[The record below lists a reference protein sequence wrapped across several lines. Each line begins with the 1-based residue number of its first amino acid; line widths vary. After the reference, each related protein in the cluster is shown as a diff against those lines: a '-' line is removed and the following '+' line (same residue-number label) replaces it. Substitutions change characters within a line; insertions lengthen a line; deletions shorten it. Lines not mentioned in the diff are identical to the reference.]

1 MKTEDWVSMLATGVD
16 AIDRKRT
23 ARRHFLAI
31 TGGLLAALAFTGGI
45 LRFNPALSNRML
57 LEPMFWVREA
67 YCAVLALFGFVAV
80 ARLARPGIRLGF
92 APAGVVTV
100 VLVMW
105 TLAATVLL
113 RAPAQNRSH
122 LLFGTSAAVCP
133 FLIALVAVP
142 LFIAI
147 LWVLRDLAPTR
158 LRLAGAAAG
167 FAAGSLGALVYSLH
181 CPELAAPFVGT
192 WYLLGMLI
200 PTSLGAWLGPRLIR
214 W

>member
-1 MKTEDWVSMLATGVD
+1 LKTEDWVSLLAAGVEPID
-16 AIDRKRT
+16 AKRT
-23 ARRHFLAI
+23 ARRQLLAI
-31 TGGLLAALAFTGGI
+31 IVGLLGALALTGGI
-45 LRFNPALSNRML
+45 LRLNPALSHAVM
-57 LEPMFWVREA
+57 EPMFWVREA
-67 YCAVLALFGFVAV
+67 YCAALALLGFAAV

-92 APAGVVTV
+92 VPAGIGTV

-105 TLAATVLL
+105 IFAAAVLL
-113 RAPAQNRSH
+113 TAPAQNRSH
-122 LLFGTSAAVCP
+122 LFFGTTAGVCP
-133 FLIALVAVP
+133 FLIAMVAGP
-142 LFIAI
+142 LLISF

-181 CPELAAPFVGT
+181 CPELAAPFFGT

-200 PTSLGAWLGPRLIR
+200 PTSLGAWLGPRLVR